1 MCDNTISAKNPDLV
15 DQAIKILE
23 EKKASA
29 KVLVP
34 GPPLSQENEPKESHA
49 DAPTS
54 ENIKPEDSNAD
65 VHALQKNEPAESH
78 ADRAEPIT
86 K

>member
-1 MCDNTISAKNPDLV
+1 MCDNAISAKNPDLI

-29 KVLVP
+29 KVSE
-34 GPPLSQENEPKESHA
+34 PPPSQKNEPKESKANAHTSEKNEPNESNSKA
-49 DAPTS
+49 LAS
-54 ENIKPEDSNAD
+54 ENIEPKESN
-65 VHALQKNEPAESH
+65 
-78 ADRAEPIT
+78 ADRAECIT